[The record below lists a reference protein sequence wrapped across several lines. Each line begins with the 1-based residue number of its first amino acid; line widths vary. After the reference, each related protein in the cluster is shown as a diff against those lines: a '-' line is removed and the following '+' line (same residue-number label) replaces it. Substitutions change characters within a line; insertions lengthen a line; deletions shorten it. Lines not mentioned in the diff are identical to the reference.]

1 MLTLTLM
8 ILDLLLAFFIV
19 LTVYRLVR
27 AIFMRLKFM
36 GKIGSICKD
45 KKYTIKKL
53 RFPLISIFY
62 KSKKIDLTIT
72 TSDIVY
78 HVKFISSLSSKK
90 VYHFIDENNYVTYL
104 KMYLALPMATK
115 TSESIHFLTFHRFPI
130 IEKTDSINHK
140 YILLFNP
147 LPNNI
152 TYIAKDGSNQIAGN
166 GSMIGD
172 FYVYNGKGFCT
183 LLQEQ

>member
-1 MLTLTLM
+1 MLTLTIM
-8 ILDLLLAFFIV
+8 ILDLLLVFFLV
-19 LTVYRLVR
+19 LTIYRLAR
-27 AIFMRLKFM
+27 AIFMRLNLM
-36 GKIGSICKD
+36 RKISSICKD
-45 KKYTIKKL
+45 KKYTINKL
-53 RFPLISIFY
+53 RAPLISIFY

-72 TSDIVY
+72 TSDTIY

-104 KMYLALPMATK
+104 KMFFALPMATK
-115 TSESIHFLTFHRFPI
+115 TSESLHFLTFHRFPI
-130 IEKTDSINHK
+130 IEKTDSINDK

-147 LPNNI
+147 LPNTI

-166 GSMIGD
+166 GSLIGD

-183 LLQEQ
+183 LL